1 MNTFKTFRGGAS
13 KQTINFNGESTEEVT
28 VSEEKN
34 PRNKEKKKGRELIYW
49 HIIAEERKKEVN
61 VT

>member
-28 VSEEKN
+28 SQYQRKKI
-34 PRNKEKKKGRELIYW
+34 RGTKKRKKGG
-49 HIIAEERKKEVN
+49 N
-61 VT
+61 